1 MEDAIADYD
10 KLKKERSV
18 KKGLL
23 TRSVNKLRSV
33 VSRGADAQADTVDSA
48 RCRARQMLEEIEE
61 IHVQMETVLLEWDI
75 GYEQDDE
82 DATRP
87 TARMADIDSN
97 VQEIAAREAE
107 VDKLKIE
114 WSQGYA
120 TQQAKLPDAL
130 ATVNADVLAKTVEAL
145 HIITDKLACNTA
157 SPSIRT
163 TGMSPP
169 RWDGQFKNFYS
180 WRMQFEHYLKSAAI
194 AKDEYMLM
202 YVLHAAVLP
211 TRVMSSIESCTSMG
225 GVNGVWSRL
234 EEKIPKAAVIQEII
248 ADMEGI
254 RPINQKTASEMR
266 AVLDRLSDFA
276 RRITEIGNRSELYSP
291 TVIRIVS
298 SKLEPE
304 LYYECEWWMRYHHP
318 TEELCVNR
326 IVQFLRAETEARERL
341 TPVRSARVEKPT
353 YSLNHV
359 SALTFTD
366 PCILGCGVHHKFI
379 DCIAFRSK
387 RPYER
392 RDVISRAG
400 RCFSCF
406 CRHRA
411 NDCPSTKHCSDC
423 RGRHHNL
430 WSAVAQL
437 VECRARNRESPGS
450 NPRCYRF
457 EVWAF
462 SFTSRRLSRLSC
474 INEYLAIDSGGN
486 VSE

>member
-1 MEDAIADYD
+1 MENAIADYD

-23 TRSVNKLRSV
+23 TRSVNKLCSV

-82 DATRP
+82 DVTRP

-130 ATVNADVLAKTVEAL
+130 ATANADVLAKTVEAL

-194 AKDEYMLM
+194 AKDEDMLM

-211 TRVMSSIESCTSMG
+211 MRVMSSIESCTYFHE
-225 GVNGVWSRL
+225 WSEWSL
-234 EEKIPKAAVIQEII
+234 EQ
-248 ADMEGI
+248 
-254 RPINQKTASEMR
+254 
-266 AVLDRLSDFA
+266 
-276 RRITEIGNRSELYSP
+276 IGRED
-291 TVIRIVS
+291 
-298 SKLEPE
+298 SK
-304 LYYECEWWMRYHHP
+304 
-318 TEELCVNR
+318 
-326 IVQFLRAETEARERL
+326 
-341 TPVRSARVEKPT
+341 
-353 YSLNHV
+353 
-359 SALTFTD
+359 
-366 PCILGCGVHHKFI
+366 G
-379 DCIAFRSK
+379 
-387 RPYER
+387 
-392 RDVISRAG
+392 
-400 RCFSCF
+400 SCNPGDN
-406 CRHRA
+406 CRHGRNSA
-411 NDCPSTKHCSDC
+411 N
-423 RGRHHNL
+423 
-430 WSAVAQL
+430 
-437 VECRARNRESPGS
+437 
-450 NPRCYRF
+450 
-457 EVWAF
+457 
-462 SFTSRRLSRLSC
+462 
-474 INEYLAIDSGGN
+474 
-486 VSE
+486 